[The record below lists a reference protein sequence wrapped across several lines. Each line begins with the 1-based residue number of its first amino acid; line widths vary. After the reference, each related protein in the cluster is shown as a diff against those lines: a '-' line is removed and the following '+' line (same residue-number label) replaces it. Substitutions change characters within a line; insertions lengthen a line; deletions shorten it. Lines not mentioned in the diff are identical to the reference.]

1 MEKSIIVIG
10 GGVIGLACAYK
21 MAQKG
26 LKNITVLEEG
36 ACGARAT
43 TASLGVLMPYVPTI
57 EKPTAILQRTSL
69 EMYEDFAKELVDFS
83 GVDIEFEKLGHIQ
96 ILHSEKQLEKAKKAV
111 ERSNELDKKVNG
123 ENAFELLTFEQ
134 AKELEPNLTEAK
146 FGCMYSRM
154 TANLSTEK
162 LVLALK
168 TACEKLGVEIKE
180 NTSVNDII
188 IQNGKVKGVITGQ
201 GEILSEKVLIATG
214 AYSAKFSHVIDNLK
228 EIQSQKGEALELK
241 LEERK
246 FDRLVKMAGFYALC
260 KKDGTTFIGSTS
272 SRKPDFSED
281 VKEKSIKMLMKGGQR
296 ILPEISEK
304 DIVRAWAG
312 HRPHSY
318 LGSPLLGKCNEAE
331 NLFVAVGHGKIGIC
345 TAPFT
350 AEIISSLIVNDE
362 LLIDLTPFRVNKL
375 KLPGSKD

>member
-10 GGVIGLACAYK
+10 GGVIGLSCAYK

-26 LKNITVLEEG
+26 MQVKVIEAG
-36 ACGARAT
+36 ICGAKAT

-69 EMYEDFAKELVDFS
+69 DMYEDFAQDLVDFS

-96 ILHSEKQLEKAKKAV
+96 VLHSEKQFEKAKKAV
-111 ERSNELDKKVNG
+111 ERSNEEGKLVN
-123 ENAFELLTFEQ
+123 NKPAFELLTFEQ
-134 AKELEPNLTEAK
+134 AKELEPHLEEAQ

-162 LVLALK
+162 LVEALK
-168 TACEKLGVEIKE
+168 SACNKLNVEILE
-180 NTSVNDII
+180 NTSVDDII
-188 IQNGKVKGVITGQ
+188 IDNGVVKAVKINNEELET
-201 GEILSEKVLIATG
+201 SKVLIATG
-214 AYSAKFSHVIDNLK
+214 AYSAKFSPTISNLA

-241 LEERK
+241 LETRV

-281 VKEKSIKMLMKGGQR
+281 VKEKSINMLLKGGQR
-296 ILPEISEK
+296 IIPSITK
-304 DIVRAWAG
+304 DDIVRAWAG

-318 LGSPLLGKCNEAE
+318 LGSPLLGKCDEAK
-331 NLFVAVGHGKIGIC
+331 NLFVATGHGKIGIC

-350 AEIISSLIVNDE
+350 AEIISSLIAEDKE
-362 LLIDLTPFRVNKL
+362 IIDLTPFRVNKL
-375 KLPGSKD
+375 KQPGSKD

>member
-10 GGVIGLACAYK
+10 GGVIGLSCAYK

-26 LKNITVLEEG
+26 MQVKVIEAG
-36 ACGARAT
+36 ICGAKAT

-69 EMYEDFAKELVDFS
+69 DMYEDFAQDLVDFS

-96 ILHSEKQLEKAKKAV
+96 VLHSEKQFEKAKKAV
-111 ERSNELDKKVNG
+111 ERSNEEGKLVN
-123 ENAFELLTFEQ
+123 NKPAFELLTFEQ
-134 AKELEPNLTEAK
+134 AKELEPHLEEAQ

-162 LVLALK
+162 LVEALK
-168 TACEKLGVEIKE
+168 AACNKLNVEILE
-180 NTSVNDII
+180 NTSVDDII
-188 IQNGKVKGVITGQ
+188 IDNGVVKAVKINNEELET
-201 GEILSEKVLIATG
+201 SKVLIATG
-214 AYSAKFSHVIDNLK
+214 AYSAKFSPTISNLA

-241 LEERK
+241 LETRV

-281 VKEKSIKMLMKGGQR
+281 VKEKSINMLLKGGQR
-296 ILPEISEK
+296 IIPSITK
-304 DIVRAWAG
+304 DDIVRAWAG

-318 LGSPLLGKCNEAE
+318 LGSPLLGKCDEAK
-331 NLFVAVGHGKIGIC
+331 NLFVATGHGKIGIC

-350 AEIISSLIVNDE
+350 AEIISSLIAEDKE
-362 LLIDLTPFRVNKL
+362 IIDLTPFRVNKL
-375 KLPGSKD
+375 KQPGSKD

>member
-10 GGVIGLACAYK
+10 GGVIGLSCAYK

-26 LKNITVLEEG
+26 LKNILVLEEG
-36 ACGARAT
+36 LCGAKAT

-69 EMYEDFAKELVDFS
+69 EMYEDFANELVEFS
-83 GVDIEFEKLGHIQ
+83 GVDIEFEKLGHLQ
-96 ILHSEKQLEKAKKAV
+96 VLHSEKQFEKAKKAV

-123 ENAFELLTFEQ
+123 QPAFELLTFEQ
-134 AKELEPNLTEAK
+134 AKEIEPNLTEAA

-162 LVLALK
+162 LVEALK
-168 TACEKLGVEIKE
+168 TACFKLGVEIRE
-180 NTSVNDII
+180 NCSVNDII
-188 IQNGKVKGVITGQ
+188 VDNNKVIGVNTNDGNIVSQ
-201 GEILSEKVLIATG
+201 KVLIATG
-214 AYSAKFSHVIDNLK
+214 AYSAKFSNTIDNLK

-241 LEERK
+241 LEEQK
-246 FDRLVKMAGFYALC
+246 FNRLIKMAGFYALC

-272 SRKPDFSED
+272 SRKPDFTED
-281 VKEKSIKMLMKGGQR
+281 VKEKSIKMLIKGGQR
-296 ILPEISEK
+296 IIPNISED

-318 LGSPLLGKCNEAE
+318 LGSPLLGTCNEAKD
-331 NLFVAVGHGKIGIC
+331 LFVAVGHGKIGIC

-350 AEIISSLIVNDE
+350 AEIMSSLIVNNE
-362 LLIDLTPFRVNKL
+362 QIIDLNPFRVNKL
-375 KLPGSKD
+375 KQPGSKE

>member
-10 GGVIGLACAYK
+10 GGVIGLSCAYK
-21 MAQKG
+21 LAQKG
-26 LKNITVLEEG
+26 MQVKVLEEG

-69 EMYEDFAKELVDFS
+69 DMYEDFAKELVEFS
-83 GVDIEFEKLGHIQ
+83 GVDIEFEKLGHLQ
-96 ILHSEKQLEKAKKAV
+96 VLHSEKQLEKAKKTV
-111 ERSNELDKKVNG
+111 ERSNELDKQVNG
-123 ENAFELLTFEQ
+123 QPAFEMLTFEQ

-154 TANLSTEK
+154 TGNLSTEK
-162 LVLALK
+162 LVEALK
-168 TACEKLGVEIKE
+168 AACLKLNVEILE
-180 NTSVNDII
+180 NISVEDII
-188 IQNGKVKGVITGQ
+188 IDENKTATGVKTTDT
-201 GEILSEKVLIATG
+201 EIFADNVLIATG
-214 AYSAKFSHVIDNLK
+214 AYSSKFKHIIGNLG
-228 EIQSQKGEALELK
+228 EILSQKGEALELK

-246 FDRLVKMAGFYALC
+246 FDRLIKMAGFYALC

-281 VKEKSIKMLMKGGQR
+281 VKEKSINMLMKGGQR
-296 ILPEISEK
+296 IIPSITKE

-318 LGSPLLGKCNEAE
+318 LGSPLLGKCDEAK
-331 NLFVAVGHGKIGIC
+331 NLFVATGHGKIGIC

-350 AEIISSLIVNDE
+350 AKIISSLIAE
-362 LLIDLTPFRVNKL
+362 GEELIDLTPFRVNKL
-375 KLPGSKD
+375 KQPGSKD

>member
-10 GGVIGLACAYK
+10 GGVIGLSCAYK

-26 LKNITVLEEG
+26 MQVKVLEAG
-36 ACGARAT
+36 ICGAKAT

-69 EMYEDFAKELVDFS
+69 DMYEDFAAELVEFS

-96 ILHSEKQLEKAKKAV
+96 VLHSEKQFEKAKKAV
-111 ERSNELDKKVNG
+111 ERSNAEGKTVNG
-123 ENAFELLTFEQ
+123 LPAFELLTFEQ
-134 AKELEPNLTEAK
+134 AKEIEPNLTEAQ

-162 LVLALK
+162 LVEALK
-168 TACEKLGVEIKE
+168 AACAKLDVEIFE
-180 NTSVNDII
+180 NVSVEDII
-188 IQNGKVKGVITGQ
+188 IEDGKAVGVKTTTD
-201 GEILSEKVLIATG
+201 EIRSNNVLIATG
-214 AYSAKFSHVIDNLK
+214 AYSAKFSNVIANLA

-241 LEERK
+241 LETRV

-281 VKEKSIKMLMKGGQR
+281 VKEKSINMLIKGGQR
-296 ILPEISEK
+296 IIPSITEK

-318 LGSPLLGKCNEAE
+318 LGSPLLGRCNEAE
-331 NLFVAVGHGKIGIC
+331 NLFVATGHGKIGIC

-350 AEIISSLIVNDE
+350 AEIISSLIAQGKE
-362 LLIDLTPFRVNKL
+362 LIDLTPFRVNKL
-375 KLPGSKD
+375 KQPGSKE

>member
-10 GGVIGLACAYK
+10 GGVIGLSCAYK

-26 LKNITVLEEG
+26 MQVKVIEAG
-36 ACGARAT
+36 ICGAKAT

-69 EMYEDFAKELVDFS
+69 DMYEDFAQDLVDFS

-96 ILHSEKQLEKAKKAV
+96 VLHSEKQFEKAKKAV
-111 ERSNELDKKVNG
+111 ERSNEEGKLVN
-123 ENAFELLTFEQ
+123 NKPAFELLTFEQ
-134 AKELEPNLTEAK
+134 AKELEPHLEEAQ

-162 LVLALK
+162 LVEALK
-168 TACEKLGVEIKE
+168 AACNKLNVEILE
-180 NTSVNDII
+180 NTSVDDII
-188 IQNGKVKGVITGQ
+188 IDNGVVKAVKINNEELET
-201 GEILSEKVLIATG
+201 SKVLIATG
-214 AYSAKFSHVIDNLK
+214 AYSAKFSPTISNLA

-241 LEERK
+241 LETRV

-281 VKEKSIKMLMKGGQR
+281 VKDKSINMLLKGGQR
-296 ILPEISEK
+296 IIPSITK
-304 DIVRAWAG
+304 DDIVRAWAG

-318 LGSPLLGKCNEAE
+318 LGSPLLGKCDEAK
-331 NLFVAVGHGKIGIC
+331 NLFVATGHGKIGIC

-350 AEIISSLIVNDE
+350 AEIISSLIAEDKE
-362 LLIDLTPFRVNKL
+362 IIDLTPFRVNKL
-375 KLPGSKD
+375 KQPGSKD